1 MSQAIN
7 SNLKS
12 TNTTKNEKKSIFK
25 IIQVSQLLNQLE
37 TSVLIDVRSPLEFQ
51 EDHIPGAVNLPVLD
65 DEERR
70 QIGTLYKANSF
81 AARHEG
87 AVLISANI
95 AKKILPQIKQIS
107 VSADSFEF
115 SQSSSFH
122 KPNTQFVIY
131 CWRGGMRS
139 SSLSSVIDMIG
150 YHTSRLDGGY
160 RSFRRLVQ
168 KTLYGGSGDDTTCS
182 IEQLRCI
189 SIHGPSG
196 SGKTELLTELRNSG
210 NSILFLEQYANHK
223 GSLLGGDFTTQPSQK
238 WFETLLWNDLRLQNL
253 FNTDLKL
260 CFVEGESRKIGRLT
274 LPTCFYDRM
283 KAGSRIWVELPIEER
298 ARRLAFEY
306 SENDEVLLKRLNR
319 MKAYFSKPVFQE
331 IIDSINK
338 GERYRASYL
347 LLAEHYDRY
356 YKRNSPEITGNYLAV
371 FREPTF
377 ALLKDRLLHWV
388 NQNTQ

>member
-1 MSQAIN
+1 MSQDFN
-7 SNLKS
+7 SN
-12 TNTTKNEKKSIFK
+12 KNNKEKKRTAISID
-25 IIQVSQLLNQLE
+25 QLLHNLE
-37 TSVLIDVRSPLEFQ
+37 SVVLIDVRSPSEFN
-51 EDHIPGAVNLPVLD
+51 EDHLPGAVNLPVLD

-87 AVLISANI
+87 ATLISANI
-95 AKKILPQIKQIS
+95 AKILPQIKQIS
-107 VSADSFEF
+107 LSASSTAS

-122 KPNTQFVIY
+122 KPNAEFVIY

-139 SSLSSVIDMIG
+139 SSLSSVLDMIG

-168 KTLYGGSGDDTTCS
+168 NTLYGSNGDDTSFS
-182 IEQLRCI
+182 IKQLRCI

-210 NSILFLEQYANHK
+210 NSALFLEQYANHK

-253 FNTDLKL
+253 LNTDSKS

-283 KAGSRIWVELPIEER
+283 KAGSRIWVELPVEVR
-298 ARRLAFEY
+298 ARRLANEY
-306 SENDEVLLKRLNR
+306 CENEEVLLKRLNR
-319 MKAYFSKPVFQE
+319 MKAYFSKPIFQE

-356 YKRNSPEITGNYLAV
+356 YKRNSPEIAGNYLAV

-377 ALLKDRLLHWV
+377 AVLKDRVIEWV
-388 NQNTQ
+388 VSQY

>member
-1 MSQAIN
+1 MSQDIN
-7 SNLKS
+7 SN
-12 TNTTKNEKKSIFK
+12 KNNKAKNRTAISID
-25 IIQVSQLLNQLE
+25 QLLHNLE
-37 TSVLIDVRSPLEFQ
+37 SVVLIDVRSPSEFK
-51 EDHIPGAVNLPVLD
+51 EDHLPGAVNLPVLD

-81 AARHEG
+81 EARHEG
-87 AVLISANI
+87 AILISTNI
-95 AKKILPQIKQIS
+95 AKILPQIKQIS
-107 VSADSFEF
+107 LSASSTAS
-115 SQSSSFH
+115 SQSSWFY
-122 KPNTQFVIY
+122 KPNAQFVIY

-160 RSFRRLVQ
+160 RSFRQLVQ
-168 KTLYGGSGDDTTCS
+168 KTLYGNNGDDTSFS
-182 IEQLRCI
+182 IKQLRCI

-210 NSILFLEQYANHK
+210 NSALFLEQYANHK

-253 FNTDLKL
+253 LNTDSKS

-298 ARRLAFEY
+298 ARRLANEY
-306 SENDEVLLKRLNR
+306 CENEEVLLKRLNR
-319 MKAYFSKPVFQE
+319 MKAYFSKPIFQE

-347 LLAEHYDRY
+347 LLDEHYDRY

-377 ALLKDRLLHWV
+377 ALLKDRVIEWV
-388 NQNTQ
+388 ASQSWN